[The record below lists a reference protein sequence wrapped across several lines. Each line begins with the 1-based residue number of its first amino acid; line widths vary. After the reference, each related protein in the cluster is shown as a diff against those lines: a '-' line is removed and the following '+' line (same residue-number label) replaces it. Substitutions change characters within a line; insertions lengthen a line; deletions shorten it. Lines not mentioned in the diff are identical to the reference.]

1 MAAYQ
6 RGQKKMKF
14 LKSLVSKHVKVGIN
28 GVEAKAIAKS
38 APLAC
43 SGPVL
48 GGVLSSCGILPVAV
62 AEVPELAMIAA
73 AILTFLVNAARK
85 TILRKGGSL
94 PQ

>member
-1 MAAYQ
+1 
-6 RGQKKMKF
+6 MKF

-28 GVEAKAIAKS
+28 GGEAKAIAKS

-48 GGVLSSCGILPVAV
+48 VGVLSAYGILPVAV
-62 AEVPELAMIAA
+62 AEDPELAMIGAA
-73 AILTFLVNAARK
+73 TLTWIVNAVRK

>member
-1 MAAYQ
+1 
-6 RGQKKMKF
+6 MKF

-38 APLAC
+38 APLVC

-48 GGVLSSCGILPVAV
+48 VGVLSSYGIIPAIV
-62 AEVPELAMIAA
+62 AEDPGFAMTAA
-73 AILTFLVNAARK
+73 AILSWLVNAVRK
-85 TILRKGGSL
+85 IVLRKGGSL